1 MTKLA
6 NYCIEHNFYLIEDSA
21 QSLGCRI
28 NGKNLGTFGNIGC
41 FSLSSPKIIST
52 GQGGFCVT
60 NNEHLA
66 KKMRMIKNFG
76 RKESGKDDFLV
87 FGINLK
93 FTDLQA
99 VIGIEQMK
107 KMDYRVK
114 RMREIFDLYYIQ
126 LKDVVEMRKPLN
138 DEWLPWF
145 VDIFT
150 DKREELVLSL
160 IHI

>member
-1 MTKLA
+1 
-6 NYCIEHNFYLIEDSA
+6 
-21 QSLGCRI
+21 
-28 NGKNLGTFGNIGC
+28 
-41 FSLSSPKIIST
+41 
-52 GQGGFCVT
+52 
-60 NNEHLA
+60 
-66 KKMRMIKNFG
+66 MIKNFG

-138 DEWLPWF
+138 DEWIPWF

-150 DKREELVLSL
+150 DKREELVSFLKKHKISTRPVYGEINKTKMYYNKDIFENSHYVSDNGLFLPSYITIKDDDIKHICKL
-160 IHI
+160 IKFFYNN